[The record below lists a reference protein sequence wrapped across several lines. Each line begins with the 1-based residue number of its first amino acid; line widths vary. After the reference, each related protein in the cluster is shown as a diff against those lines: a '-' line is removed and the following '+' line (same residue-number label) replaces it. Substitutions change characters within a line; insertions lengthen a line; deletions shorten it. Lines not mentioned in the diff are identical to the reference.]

1 MNVRNAAIASAV
13 ASMFLAGGSMA
24 KGKTAKKTST
34 VVKCAGINAC
44 KGQGECASADNAC
57 KGMNDCKGQS
67 YKEVKTAKECSDKGG
82 KVLAKGGMPYHM

>member
-34 VVKCAGINAC
+34 VVRCAGINAC

-67 YKEVKTAKECSDKGG
+67 YKEVKTSKECADKGG
-82 KVLAKGGMPYHM
+82 KVLTSGGMPDHM